1 SRQLELEDKQ
11 GMLELELRKHM
22 ELSDSEKTAEQRAEE
37 ERILQQIIEVVD
49 MRDSLVAF
57 LDEQRLKSMSE
68 EQEAFTLKEAKRHS
82 RAGAQVHWE

>member
-1 SRQLELEDKQ
+1 
-11 GMLELELRKHM
+11 MLELELRKHM